1 MNSKFSKP
9 FTFDRVVRL
18 TIGTIITIFILL
30 TLKYLQDV
38 LLPFFIAWLLA
49 YIIYP
54 MVIFVQKKLKV
65 RYRTPSILIVLTTI
79 IGVIA
84 TATAIFIP
92 RIISEFFKLKDII
105 IKYTSTKN
113 SGIFPQS
120 WENFLQSFFKE
131 INISEIVNYDSI
143 SSLVK
148 DIFPHAWKI
157 LSSSISITMG
167 AIMAIIVLLYLFFI
181 LKDYHKITKE
191 MISFVPSRHRA
202 FAFDLTKDMEQS
214 MNQYFRGQSL
224 IAFIVGLLFCI
235 GFSIIGMPLAIVMGL
250 LIGALN
256 LIPYMQTL
264 GIPPAILLML
274 LHVAET
280 GGSVWNNLITLAAV
294 FVIVQ
299 IIQDGYLVPKI
310 MGKTTGLNPAF
321 ILLSLSIWGYVLGV
335 LGMIIALPATTLI
348 ISYYKRFVLSEQEV
362 INDNTTSY
370 T

>member
-1 MNSKFSKP
+1 MSSNFSRP

-18 TIGTIITIFILL
+18 TIGTIITISILL
-30 TLKYLQDV
+30 ILKYLQNV

-65 RYRTPSILIVLTTI
+65 RYRIPSILIVLTSI
-79 IGVIA
+79 IGLIS
-84 TATAIFIP
+84 TTTAIFIP
-92 RIISEFFKLKDII
+92 RIISEFSKLKDII

-120 WENFLQSFFKE
+120 WENFLQSFLKD
-131 INISEIVNYDSI
+131 INISEIVNYDSV
-143 SSLVK
+143 SSFAK

-157 LSSSISITMG
+157 LSSSISVTTSLF
-167 AIMAIIVLLYLFFI
+167 MAIIVLLYLFFI
-181 LKDYHKITKE
+181 LKDYHKTTKE
-191 MISFVPSRHRA
+191 MISLVPVRHRS
-202 FAFDLTKDMEQS
+202 FAFYLTKDLEKS
-214 MNQYFRGQSL
+214 MNQYFRGQAL
-224 IAFIVGLLFCI
+224 IAFIVGILFCI

-250 LIGALN
+250 IIGGLN

-264 GIPPAILLML
+264 GIPPAILLTL

-280 GGSVWNNLITLAAV
+280 GGSVWHNLIALAAV
-294 FVIVQ
+294 FLIVQ
-299 IIQDGYLVPKI
+299 VIQDGYLVPKI

-321 ILLSLSIWGYVLGV
+321 ILLALSIWGYALGV

-348 ISYYKRFVLSEQEV
+348 ISYYKRFVLSEQ
-362 INDNTTSY
+362 NLTNNNTTSY
-370 T
+370 S